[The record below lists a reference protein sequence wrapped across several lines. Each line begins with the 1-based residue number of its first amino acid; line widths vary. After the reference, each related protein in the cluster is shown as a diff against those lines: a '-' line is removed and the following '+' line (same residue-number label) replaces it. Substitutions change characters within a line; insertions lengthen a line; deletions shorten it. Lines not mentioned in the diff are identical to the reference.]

1 MSNEIGNRLLNDSLY
16 WQEETVPVTDPNAN
30 SQLTQEDF
38 FSLLTEQLAMQDP
51 TKPVDNDQMVAQM
64 TSFTMADSLSQLNDK
79 FDEFASSMNSNQ
91 ALSATSLIGQQVLV
105 DTNAANTWQ
114 DGSIS
119 GAIVA
124 EAPVEDLQIQIID
137 EFGQVVRQID
147 GGNHDA
153 GAISFG
159 WDGTDANGAHLP
171 RGRYRV
177 EATGTVGGQ
186 NTSLDVQINAQIT
199 GTAVAARNVQDMQII
214 IEDSAGQTL
223 RTIDAGSAQAGNIE
237 FGWDGTD
244 DAGNLLPPGSYNIR
258 IEGKIN
264 GETQSIP
271 FGINRRVDS
280 VSLSGSGNQGVI
292 LNLAGDESI
301 RLTDVI
307 NIGE

>member
-16 WQEETVPVTDPNAN
+16 WQEETVPVADPNAN

-64 TSFTMADSLSQLNDK
+64 TSFTMADSLSQLNTK

-91 ALSATSLIGQQVLV
+91 ALSATSLIGQEVLV
-105 DTNAANTWQ
+105 QGESASTWR
-114 DGSIS
+114 DGKIS
-119 GAIVA
+119 GAIMA
-124 EAPVEDLQIQIID
+124 DAPVEDLRIQITN
-137 EFGQVVRQID
+137 EFGQVVREIE

-159 WDGTDANGAHLP
+159 WDGTDANGNHLP
-171 RGRYRV
+171 RGNYKV
-177 EATGTVGGQ
+177 EASGIVGGQ
-186 NTSLDVQINAQIT
+186 ITPLNVEVNAQVT
-199 GTAVAARNVQDMQII
+199 GTAVARRNVTDMQII
-214 IEDSAGQTL
+214 IEDRTGQVL
-223 RTIDAGSAQAGNIE
+223 RTIDVGSAQAGNIE

-244 DAGNLLPPGSYNIR
+244 DQGRILPPGSYNIK

-264 GETQSIP
+264 GQTEALP
-271 FGINRRVDS
+271 FGVNRRVDS
-280 VSLSGSGNQGVI
+280 VSLAGSGQGVI

-301 RLTDVI
+301 SIDDII
-307 NIGE
+307 NIG